1 MNKTF
6 LICCTE
12 ETAEELREKGIQTGD
27 GLIIVSNHDD
37 LARQIKKNCGSCSV
51 FLEDIYKDA
60 KVGDPEHITE
70 IAQRIIKMKTS
81 ASIIILQEDT
91 KPFHP
96 TLFKGS
102 LSQEGLR
109 MVIKN

>member
-1 MNKTF
+1 MNKNC
-6 LICCTE
+6 LICCTK
-12 ETAEELREKGIQTGD
+12 ETAEELRKKGIQAGD
-27 GLIIVSNHDD
+27 GLIVVNNHED
-37 LARQIKKNCGSCSV
+37 LVKQIKKNCDTCSV
-51 FLEDIYKDA
+51 ILEDINKDA
-60 KVGDPEHITE
+60 KIGEPEHITE
-70 IAQRIIKMKTS
+70 IAQRIIKLRSS
-81 ASIIILQEDT
+81 ASIIILQEEH